1 MGNAGKTCNLGY
13 IRIRCASSTCAAS
26 LNYAMKTKQKESLKK
41 RLDDLIKT
49 IEANTKQTKHQTKII
64 EQEVLSYKRLLARVK
79 KESLSLKEALFLSKK
94 IKDSESLGV
103 TVDILGK
110 GK

>member
-1 MGNAGKTCNLGY
+1 MVNAVLPVCEILGG
-13 IRIRCASSTCAAS
+13 CSSSTCAAS
-26 LNYAMKTKQKESLKK
+26 LNYAMKTKQKESLKN

-64 EQEVLSYKRLLARVK
+64 EQEVLSYRRLLARVK